1 MHRRDAGLV
10 VVGPGR
16 PEHLKGFREVTR
28 FTGPLYADPSLSTF
42 RAAGLAYGWTKTL
55 HPLSILKG
63 LRAFGAGFRQGVRR
77 GNPVQQGGLFV
88 LGPGDRVSYEWRDRF
103 AGDHASMA
111 AVLAALP
118 SPSLPRAR
126 EAS

>member
-1 MHRRDAGLV
+1 MHRRGANLV

-16 PEHLKGFREVTR
+16 PEHLKSFREVTR

-42 RAAGLAYGWTKTL
+42 RAAGLAYGWSKTF
-55 HPLSILKG
+55 HPRSILKG
-63 LRAFGAGFRQGVRR
+63 LGAFGAGFRQGVRR

-103 AGDHASMA
+103 AGDHTSMG
-111 AVLAALP
+111 AVFAALP
-118 SPSLPRAR
+118 SPSPPQTR

>member
-1 MHRRDAGLV
+1 MHRRGAGLV

-28 FTGPLYADPSLSTF
+28 FTGPLYANPSLSTF
-42 RAAGLAYGWTKTL
+42 RAAGLAYGWTKTFD
-55 HPLSILKG
+55 PRSIWKA

-88 LGPGDRVSYEWRDRF
+88 LRPGDHVRYEGRDRF
-103 AGDHASMA
+103 PGDYAPVD
-111 AVLAALP
+111 AVVATLP